1 MFQVIHIEHFANPKF
16 NILHLHTDDYGATMK
31 TPADSPEELELIK
44 KAIKKHGTKSAAA
57 KSLGI
62 SRSRLHR
69 VLSWA
74 KSTGTLF
81 SQSGTIKESSEGD
94 QRVVTGK
101 GVRTIHQLVK
111 KANIDLD
118 EWIIVKQVINKWDQM
133 GKDGPTEMWQ
143 VKAWLERRPSFWLR
157 PVKTRSVEKKRK
169 RAPRAEKVALIV
181 PDSQHGFRTKSVTDK
196 KTGKIVRKLIPMHSR
211 SACDVVLQI
220 ASDLNPDEIVLL
232 GDMVDFG
239 GLSTFPLESDAK
251 YLIQPAMQELSE
263 WLRRLSLTCRE
274 RCVWLEGNHELR
286 LFKQLENIQEAAVL
300 RPVDD
305 VLGPPQ
311 LSVERLMR
319 LDKLKIDY
327 KKPYGKPYW
336 LFGDIKVHHGHVVR
350 PKGGQTVSSIL
361 SGARHS
367 QIVGHIHRREIACN
381 TRTVPDERGNDK
393 YVTISAMSPGTL
405 CSLEPGLVPTGK
417 GRPDQDWQHGLG
429 VVIKDSEGA
438 NHMQLIHINDGKC
451 VYNGKMYVGKD
462 DSLIEGDF

>member
-1 MFQVIHIEHFANPKF
+1 MRLPSE
-16 NILHLHTDDYGATMK
+16 
-31 TPADSPEELELIK
+31 SPEELELIK
-44 KAIKKHGTKSAAA
+44 EAIKKHGTKSAEAR
-57 KSLGI
+57 SLGI
-62 SRSRLHR
+62 TNSRLYR

-74 KSTGTLF
+74 KKSGALF
-81 SQSGTIKESSEGD
+81 SDNGTIRESSEGD

-101 GVRTIHQLVK
+101 GIRTMHQLVRS
-111 KANIDLD
+111 ADIDLD
-118 EWIIVKQVINKWDQM
+118 KWVIVKQVINKWDQM

-143 VKAWLERRPSFWLR
+143 VKAWLERRPDYWLR
-157 PVKTRSVEKKRK
+157 PVKVKSVSRK
-169 RAPRAEKVALIV
+169 NATTPRLEKVALII
-181 PDSQHGFRTKSVTDK
+181 PDSQHGFRLKSIRDE
-196 KTGKIVRKLIPMHSR
+196 KTGKIVRQLVPMHDR
-211 SACDVVLQI
+211 RACDIVLQI
-220 ASDLNPDEIVLL
+220 AKDLNPDEIVLL

-251 YLIQPAMQELSE
+251 YLIQPAMQELSV
-263 WLRRLSLTCRE
+263 WLRKLSLLCTDK
-274 RCVWLEGNHELR
+274 CVWLEGNHELR
-286 LFKQLENIQEAAVL
+286 LFRQLENVQEASVL

-319 LDKLKIDY
+319 LDKLKITY

-336 LFGDIKVHHGHVVR
+336 LFGDIKVHHGHIVR

-361 SGARHS
+361 NGARHS

-381 TRTVPDERGNDK
+381 TRTVPDSNGNDK

-429 VVIKDSEGA
+429 VVIRDGEGT

-451 VYNGKMYVGKD
+451 IYNGKMYVGQD
-462 DSLIEGDF
+462 EGLME